1 MASVVNSCA
10 TAGCC
15 KTFLQNT
22 KYGIIKKLVYHKIVG
37 KSEKYCFQH
46 QVHFQMCRIAK
57 CEMQDAEMQSSAT
70 LEMVGLGH
78 QGLFVAQGQLIRCT
92 GDDHCYR
99 H

>member
-22 KYGIIKKLVYHKIVG
+22 KYGIIRKLVYHEIVG
-37 KSEKYCFQH
+37 KKGEIFFQH
-46 QVHFQMCRIAK
+46 CQMCRIAK
-57 CEMQDAEMQSSAT
+57 CEMQDAELQSSAT

-78 QGLFVAQGQLIRCT
+78 QRLFVAQGQLIRCT
-92 GDDHCYR
+92 GDDDCYR
-99 H
+99 D